1 MPDLYLQRRLA
12 ADIANVGLNNVKFLP
27 DYLDEVRDALT
38 REDVRKLIEEGK
50 IIIEEKRGISG
61 SRTKVR
67 RKNRRVKGEGRR
79 TGSKKGGKN
88 ARSNKRDT
96 WIARIRKMR
105 EYLREL
111 RDSGTIDSSTYR
123 LFYRKAKGGT
133 FKSLAD
139 LRNALRQQGKIKG

>member
-12 ADIANVGLNNVKFLP
+12 AEVAGVGLNNVKLPP
-27 DYLDEVRDALT
+27 DYLDEIRDALT

-50 IIIEEKRGISG
+50 IIIEKKRGIST
-61 SRTKVR
+61 SRTKIR
-67 RKNRRVKGEGRR
+67 RKNRRLKGEGRKS
-79 TGSKKGGKN
+79 GSKKGGKN
-88 ARSNKRDT
+88 ARSKQRQM

-111 RDSGTIDSSTYR
+111 RDNGTIDSSTYR

-139 LRNALRQQGKIKG
+139 LRNALKQQGKIKG